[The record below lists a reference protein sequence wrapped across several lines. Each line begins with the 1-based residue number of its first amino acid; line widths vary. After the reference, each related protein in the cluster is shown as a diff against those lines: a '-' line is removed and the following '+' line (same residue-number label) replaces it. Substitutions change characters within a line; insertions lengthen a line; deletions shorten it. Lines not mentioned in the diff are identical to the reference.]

1 MQGAQVPVGESNFHN
16 HVMIMATGY
25 PYGREGTG
33 EVTDY
38 CHGVQMVGFSAFR
51 TAQGPGHDGL
61 LLPWLLVLLVTSRR
75 A

>member
-16 HVMIMATGY
+16 HVMIVATGY

-38 CHGVQMVGFSAFR
+38 CTWGANG
-51 TAQGPGHDGL
+51 
-61 LLPWLLVLLVTSRR
+61 WLLCV
-75 A
+75 